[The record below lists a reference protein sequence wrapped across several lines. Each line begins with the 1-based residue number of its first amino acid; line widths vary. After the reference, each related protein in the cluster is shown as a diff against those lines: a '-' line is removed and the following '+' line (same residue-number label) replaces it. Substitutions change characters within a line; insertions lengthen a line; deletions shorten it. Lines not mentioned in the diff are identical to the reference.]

1 MLLQDLVGPRGAA
14 WHHEKLFEVLERLPQ
29 KTVIC
34 SVSKKLTYTDSHPE
48 EP

>member
-29 KTVIC
+29 KTDLI
-34 SVSKKLTYTDSHPE
+34 SKQKTEAY
-48 EP
+48 